1 VTARRISSLEVGTLR
16 ADGFLD
22 SADGP
27 DEGALG
33 CGMDLGSVDRIQP
46 LQPVEVRTG
55 SDAVSPPLSPTGPA
69 RMDDDSYDE
78 GGKERDR
85 GLDDGDSEDQ
95 NQEEADSEDP
105 AAGERQLG
113 TQVNLF
119 A

>member
-1 VTARRISSLEVGTLR
+1 MTARRISSLEVGTLR
-16 ADGFLD
+16 ADAFLD

-46 LQPVEVRTG
+46 LQPVGVRTG

-85 GLDDGDSEDQ
+85 GLDDVDSGDQ
-95 NQEEADSEDP
+95 NPEQESDEDP
-105 AAGERQLG
+105 AADE
-113 TQVNLF
+113 TQSDPQVDLF